1 MKKLFLFAGIAALI
15 FSSASYAEENASTN
29 QWSAKNLVYGPA
41 TIGYSV
47 ALPLGM
53 GITSSAMNYQIA
65 DDDWRSAI
73 TLPYSMPAGFVCG
86 AVYGTF
92 LTPVYLLEGVFDTL
106 TLGYFYPEH
115 SDWMVNY
122 LDHTYATVGK
132 FIVKEKPL
140 EAKAVEEETEE
151 KEETK

>member
-1 MKKLFLFAGIAALI
+1 MKKLFLFVGIAALI
-15 FSSASYAEENASTN
+15 FSSSAFAEENTSTN

-53 GITSSAMNYQIA
+53 GITSSAVNYQIA

-122 LDHTYATVGK
+122 LDHSYATVGK
-132 FIVKEKPL
+132 FIVKEEPL
-140 EAKAVEEETEE
+140 EAKVVEEE
-151 KEETK
+151 KEEETK